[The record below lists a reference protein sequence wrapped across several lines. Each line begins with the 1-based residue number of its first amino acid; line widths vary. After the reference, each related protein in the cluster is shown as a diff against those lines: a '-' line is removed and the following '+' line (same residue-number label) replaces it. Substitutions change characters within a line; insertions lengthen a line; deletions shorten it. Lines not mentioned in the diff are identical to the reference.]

1 MNELKEAWEQE
12 INHKKEIIKEC
23 SDISFYDDKEHEEYT
38 QRQVIKSIEAD
49 ERLRMYDRYINEIR
63 EQIEL
68 HKSKWNTLEYSHLK
82 NSICYIKGLINEAE
96 SLGIIMPNDIEADI
110 YLIECN
116 LSNKQR
122 NKNFDIEIVG
132 NTNGIENNSM
142 QMLVKDLNVKF

>member
-1 MNELKEAWEQE
+1 
-12 INHKKEIIKEC
+12 
-23 SDISFYDDKEHEEYT
+23 
-38 QRQVIKSIEAD
+38 
-49 ERLRMYDRYINEIR
+49 MYDRYINEIR

-122 NKNFDIEIVG
+122 NKNFDTEIVG